1 MKEPLRFWN
10 VANEDPCARKPSYK
24 IHGVF
29 VNITENGMI
38 GMWVCVKIRQND

>member
-1 MKEPLRFWN
+1 MKTR
-10 VANEDPCARKPSYK
+10 VQGS
-24 IHGVF
+24 GVF